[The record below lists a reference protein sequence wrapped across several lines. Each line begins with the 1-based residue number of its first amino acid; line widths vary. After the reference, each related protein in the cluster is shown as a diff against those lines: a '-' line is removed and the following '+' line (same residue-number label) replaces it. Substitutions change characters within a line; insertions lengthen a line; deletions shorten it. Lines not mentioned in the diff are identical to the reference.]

1 VAAIRR
7 VAIVGVGQTEYRHRR
22 DDVMYPELVR
32 EAVGRALEDA
42 GLDVGDIDAAVLALA
57 PDALMG
63 VAHAEHWVA
72 DALGVRSKPYMRVNT
87 GGSTGITATQAAFSH
102 VASGMFDCVLAAGAD
117 RVGESGDAQLILNTM
132 WDLLYERPFPLNA
145 INMLALQAVRYM
157 HKYGTTEHHMALAA
171 VKNRRH
177 ALRNPYAHL
186 RKEVTVEEVLASRV
200 ICWPIKLYDACPQS
214 TGGCAL
220 ILCSEERARRLAGP
234 KAWIIGV
241 GNCAETYFMGDRMG
255 PAAAHDHADADALA
269 EAIARAYRMAGVRD
283 PRREIDVA
291 ELYAPFSNIELH
303 AIEAAKFCDKGQA
316 GRLLEK
322 GEFHLGSPLPVNAS
336 GGVLCANP
344 IAVTAMVRVAEAALQ
359 VRGRAGERQVEGA
372 RTALATGIGGD
383 HQFYGAMVLRG
394 ER

>member
-1 VAAIRR
+1 MRR
-7 VAIVGVGQTEYRHRR
+7 VAIVGVGQTEHRFRR
-22 DDVMYPELVR
+22 DDVTYPELAR
-32 EAVGRALEDA
+32 EAVARALEHA
-42 GLDVGDIDAAVLALA
+42 GLDVDDIEAAVLALA

-63 VAHAEHWVA
+63 VAHAERWVA
-72 DALGVRSKPYMRVNT
+72 DALGVAGKPFMRVNT
-87 GGSTGITATQAAFSH
+87 GGSTGITTTQAAFYH

-117 RVGESGDAQLILNTM
+117 RVGESGDAQLVLNTM
-132 WDLLYERPFPLNA
+132 WDVLYERPFPLNA

-157 HKYGTTEHHMALAA
+157 AKYGTTERHMALAA

-177 ALRNPYAHL
+177 AMRNPHAHL
-186 RKEVTVEEVLASRV
+186 RTEVTVEEVLASRV
-200 ICWPIKLYDACPQS
+200 ICWPIKLFDACPQS

-220 ILCSEERARRLAGP
+220 LLCSEEFARRLPGP
-234 KAWIIGV
+234 KAWIEGV
-241 GNCAETYFMGDRMG
+241 GNCVETYFMGDRMG
-255 PAAAHDHADADALA
+255 PRAEHDHADADALA
-269 EAIARAYRMAGVRD
+269 EAIARAYRQAGIGD

-303 AIEAAKFCDKGQA
+303 AIEAARLCDKGQA

-322 GEFHLGSPLPVNAS
+322 GEFHLGSRQPVNPS

-359 VRGRAGERQVEGA
+359 VMGHAGERQVAGA

>member
-1 VAAIRR
+1 MPR
-7 VAIVGVGQTEYRHRR
+7 VAIVGIGQTEHCFRR
-22 DDVMYPELVR
+22 EDVTYPELAR
-32 EAVGRALEDA
+32 EAVTRALQHAALE
-42 GLDVGDIDAAVLALA
+42 VRDIEAAVLALA

-63 VAHAEHWVA
+63 VAHAERWVA
-72 DALGVRSKPYMRVNT
+72 DALGVAGKPFMRVNT
-87 GGSTGITATQAAFSH
+87 GGSTGITTTHAAFYH

-117 RVGESGDAQLILNTM
+117 RVGESGDAQLVLNTM
-132 WDLLYERPFPLNA
+132 WDVLYERPFPLNA

-157 HKYGTTEHHMALAA
+157 AKYGTTEYHMALAA

-177 ALRNPYAHL
+177 AMRNPHAHL

-200 ICWPIKLYDACPQS
+200 ICWPIKLFDACPQS

-220 ILCSEERARRLAGP
+220 VLCSEEFARRLPGP
-234 KAWIIGV
+234 KAWVAGV
-241 GNCAETYFMGDRMG
+241 GNCVETYFMGDRMG
-255 PAAAHDHADADALA
+255 PAAVHDHADADALA
-269 EAIARAYRMAGVRD
+269 EAIARAYRQAGIQD

-303 AIEAAKFCDKGQA
+303 AIEAARLCDKGQA

-322 GEFHLGSPLPVNAS
+322 GEFHLGARQPVNPS
-336 GGVLCANP
+336 GGVLCTNP

-359 VRGRAGERQVEGA
+359 VMGQAGERQVEGA

-383 HQFYGAMVLRG
+383 HQFYGAMVLRAG
-394 ER
+394 

>member
-1 VAAIRR
+1 MRP
-7 VAIVGVGQTEYRHRR
+7 VAIVGVGQTEHRFRR
-22 DDVMYPELVR
+22 DDVTFPELAR
-32 EAVGRALEDA
+32 EAVARALEDA
-42 GLDVGDIDAAVLALA
+42 GLGIRDIDGSVLALA

-63 VAHAEHWVA
+63 VAHAERWVA
-72 DALGVRSKPYMRVNT
+72 DALGVTSTPYLRVNT
-87 GGSTGITATQAAFSH
+87 GGSTGIATAQAAFYH

-117 RVGESGDAQLILNTM
+117 RVGESGDAQLVLNTM

-157 HKYGTTEHHMALAA
+157 HKYGTSEYHMALAA

-177 ALRNPYAHL
+177 ALRNPHAHL
-186 RKEVTVEEVLASRV
+186 RQEVTVEEVLASRV

-234 KAWIIGV
+234 KAWVRGV
-241 GNCAETYFMGDRMG
+241 GGCAETYFMGDRMG
-255 PAAAHDHADADALA
+255 PRAVHDHADAPALE
-269 EAIARAYRMAGVRD
+269 EAIARAYRMAGIRD
-283 PRREIDVA
+283 PRRDIDVA

-303 AIEAAKFCDKGQA
+303 AIEAAGLCAKGQA
-316 GRLLEK
+316 GRLIEQ
-322 GEFHLGSPLPVNAS
+322 GEFRLGGRQPVNPS

-383 HQFYGAMVLRG
+383 HQFYGAMVLGG
-394 ER
+394 EP

>member
-1 VAAIRR
+1 MRR
-7 VAIVGVGQTEYRHRR
+7 VAIVGVGQTEHRHRR
-22 DDVMYPELVR
+22 DDVTYPELVR
-32 EAVGRALEDA
+32 EAVSGALGDA
-42 GLDVGDIDAAVLALA
+42 GLEIPEIEAAVLALA

-63 VAHAEHWVA
+63 IAHAERWVA
-72 DALGVRSKPYMRVNT
+72 DALGIANKPYMRVNT
-87 GGSTGITATQAAFSH
+87 GGSTGITATQAAFYH

-132 WDLLYERPFPLNA
+132 WDVVYERPFPLNA

-157 HKYGTTEHHMALAA
+157 QKYGTTEYHMALAA

-177 ALRNPYAHL
+177 AMKNPHAHL

-220 ILCSEERARRLAGP
+220 ILCSEERARSLAAP
-234 KAWIIGV
+234 KAWIMGV
-241 GNCAETYFMGDRMG
+241 GNCAETYFIGDRMG
-255 PAAAHDHADADALA
+255 PAAVHDHAGADALA
-269 EAIARAYRMAGVRD
+269 EAIARAYRRAGIRD

-303 AIEAAKFCDKGQA
+303 AIEAAGFCEKGQA

-322 GEFHLGSPLPVNAS
+322 GEFHLGSRLPVNPS

-359 VRGRAGERQVEGA
+359 VRGRAGQRQVGGA

-383 HQFYGAMVLRG
+383 HQFYGAVVLRG
-394 ER
+394 EL

>member
-1 VAAIRR
+1 MRR
-7 VAIVGVGQTEYRHRR
+7 VAIVGVGQTEHRFR
-22 DDVMYPELVR
+22 REDVTYPELAR
-32 EAVGRALEDA
+32 EAVVRALEDA
-42 GLDVGDIDAAVLALA
+42 GLDVRDIEAAVLALA
-57 PDALMG
+57 PDALLG
-63 VAHAEHWVA
+63 VAHAERWVA
-72 DALGVRSKPYMRVNT
+72 DALGVGGKPFMRVNT
-87 GGSTGITATQAAFSH
+87 GGSTGITTAQAAFYH

-117 RVGESGDAQLILNTM
+117 RVGESGDAQLVLNTM

-157 HKYGTTEHHMALAA
+157 HRYGTTEYHMALAA

-177 ALRNPYAHL
+177 ALRNPHAHL
-186 RKEVTVEEVLASRV
+186 RQEVTVEEVLASRV
-200 ICWPIKLYDACPQS
+200 ICWPIKLFDACPQS

-220 ILCSEERARRLAGP
+220 IFCSEERARRLPGP
-234 KAWIIGV
+234 RAWVAGV

-255 PAAAHDHADADALA
+255 PRAVHDHADADALA
-269 EAIARAYRMAGVRD
+269 EAIARAYRQAGIGD

-303 AIEAAKFCDKGQA
+303 AIEAAGLADKGQA
-316 GRLLEK
+316 GPWLDR
-322 GEFHLGSPLPVNAS
+322 GEFHLGSRQPVNPS

-359 VRGRAGERQVEGA
+359 VMGRAGERQVPGA

-394 ER
+394 ES

>member
-1 VAAIRR
+1 MRR
-7 VAIVGVGQTEYRHRR
+7 VAIVGVGQTAHRFR
-22 DDVMYPELVR
+22 REDVTYPELAR
-32 EAVGRALEDA
+32 EAVTRALEDA
-42 GLDVGDIDAAVLALA
+42 AIEIRDIDAAVLALA

-63 VAHAEHWVA
+63 VAHAERWVA
-72 DALGVRSKPYMRVNT
+72 DALGAAGKPYMRVNT
-87 GGSTGITATQAAFSH
+87 GGSTGITATQAAFYH

-117 RVGESGDAQLILNTM
+117 RVGESGDAQLVLNTM

-157 HKYGTTEHHMALAA
+157 HKYGTTEYHMALAA

-177 ALRNPYAHL
+177 ALRNPHAHL

-200 ICWPIKLYDACPQS
+200 ICWPIKLFDACPQS

-220 ILCSEERARRLAGP
+220 ILCSEERARKLAGR
-234 KAWIIGV
+234 KAWIAGV
-241 GNCAETYFMGDRMG
+241 GNCTETYFMGDRMG
-255 PAAAHDHADADALA
+255 PQALHDHADADALA
-269 EAIARAYRMAGVRD
+269 EAIVRAYRQAEIHD

-303 AIEAAKFCDKGQA
+303 AIEAAGLCDKGQA

-322 GEFHLGSPLPVNAS
+322 GEFHLGSRQPVNPS

-359 VRGRAGERQVEGA
+359 VMGRAGARQVEGA

-394 ER
+394 GL